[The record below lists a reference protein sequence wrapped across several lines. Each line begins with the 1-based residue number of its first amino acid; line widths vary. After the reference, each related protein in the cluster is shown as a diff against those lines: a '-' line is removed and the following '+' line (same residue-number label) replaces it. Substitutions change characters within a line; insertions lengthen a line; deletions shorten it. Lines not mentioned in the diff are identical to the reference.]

1 MSETKSR
8 LDVGDLGE
16 ENMESDGKI
25 RDGKLEWRLILKHC
39 SS

>member
-25 RDGKLEWRLILKHC
+25 RDGKSEHHMTFVFGK
-39 SS
+39 